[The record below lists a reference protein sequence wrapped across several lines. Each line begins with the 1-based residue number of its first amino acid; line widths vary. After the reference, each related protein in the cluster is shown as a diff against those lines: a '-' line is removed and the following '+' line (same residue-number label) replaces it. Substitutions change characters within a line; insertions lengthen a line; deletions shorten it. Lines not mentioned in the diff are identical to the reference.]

1 MAVPGRPKVAES
13 PLELLNTPQIAPGLF
28 NQYFVA
34 GMTGMTGFLAVI
46 GLNYSSKRP
55 IFSGIQKHVLGTVI
69 GVAVGL
75 YIQKK
80 AAESA
85 AERDAIFR
93 HYVQLHPDDFPPYE
107 RKLYKDVFQPWVPI
121 R

>member
-13 PLELLNTPQIAPGLF
+13 PLELLNTPRIAPGPF
-28 NQYFVA
+28 NQFFVP
-34 GMTGMTGFLAVI
+34 GITGFTGFLAVI
-46 GLNYSSKRP
+46 GTNYGTKRP
-55 IFSGIQKHVLGTVI
+55 VFSGIQKHILATVI

-75 YIQKK
+75 FIQKK
-80 AAESA
+80 TDEKT

-93 HYVQLHPDDFPPYE
+93 HYIELHPEDFPPYE